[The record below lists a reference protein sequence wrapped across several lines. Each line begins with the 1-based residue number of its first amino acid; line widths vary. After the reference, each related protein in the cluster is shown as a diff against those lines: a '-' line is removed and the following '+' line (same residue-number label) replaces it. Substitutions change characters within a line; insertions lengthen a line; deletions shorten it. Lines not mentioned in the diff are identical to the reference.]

1 MSEIAS
7 SLTAST
13 SLTPHTNKP
22 TTPTIYHTIEN
33 KTVRRIAIAV
43 KAGHAAQHP
52 GQVLILPPLG
62 KRHLPTKELDLYDW
76 EAWERRGLIQIEEHA
91 HRPQKAARHHLV
103 FWLSIA
109 LCVWVLGFLTIW
121 FLPKDITTGWF
132 GAGLTLTILLSL
144 TALLA
149 RITVIQ
155 GWATVWHHLTESI
168 GWLGVILVGAAFP
181 TAFMVVWLPSANQA
195 IPGQL
200 TFILFVV
207 VVLFTCVAA
216 TLPAALYFLFKRE
229 HIRTLRRKFL
239 LEIMRLCPVVQTT
252 DDVEE
257 LYGPS
262 LDDAQGCDQA
272 GQSPISTY
280 IPIWISTLLF
290 SFGWSLILLPA
301 MGKIWASSG
310 INDLMAAVLKSPTT
324 ALGFGFLGSYFFAIN
339 FIFRRYVR
347 ADLGPKAYSHL
358 AMRMIVTVVLVWV
371 VSKIFEPSTASQ
383 PDSAVFCM
391 LAFVIGILPET
402 ALAIVQDF
410 LHSQRWIGAVIP
422 SLREELPLTRLD
434 GVTLY
439 DRARLL
445 EEGIDNIE
453 NLATHN
459 LVELML
465 QTRIPTARLVDLVDQ
480 AILHLHVQED
490 DSSTSPEKGC
500 ALRCLQ
506 TYGIRTASDL
516 ELTHKK
522 AAACRQETSAFE
534 KLLGTGDLQLVQ
546 RLPVILDA
554 LADDEWMPQIRHW
567 HDTSYLREGP
577 FTLDEFAHPA
587 APHAIDD
594 CSV

>member
-1 MSEIAS
+1 MSEVAH
-7 SLTAST
+7 SLAANT
-13 SLTPHTNKP
+13 SHIPQTIKP
-22 TTPTIYHTIEN
+22 TAHTIYHTIEN

-62 KRHLPTKELDLYDW
+62 RRRLTIEKLDLYDW
-76 EAWERRGLIQIEEHA
+76 EAWEHRGLIQIEEHA
-91 HRPQKAARHHLV
+91 HQPRKASRHHLV

-109 LCVWVLGFLTIW
+109 LCVCLLSTLTIW
-121 FLPKDITTGWF
+121 LLREGITPAWF
-132 GAGLTLTILLSL
+132 GAGLLTILLSL
-144 TALLA
+144 IAMFAL
-149 RITVIQ
+149 ITVLQ
-155 GWATVWHHLTESI
+155 GWAAVWRRLTESI
-168 GWLGVILVGAAFP
+168 GWLVVILVGTAFP
-181 TAFMVVWLPSANQA
+181 ATFMAQELMGSTAEPQKL
-195 IPGQL
+195 
-200 TFILFVV
+200 ILFVAMI
-207 VVLFTCVAA
+207 LFTSMAA

-290 SFGWSLILLPA
+290 SFGWSFLLLLATDTIQTDKHISKLVPTILDPS
-301 MGKIWASSG
+301 M
-310 INDLMAAVLKSPTT
+310 M

-371 VSKIFEPSTASQ
+371 VMQIQPLTSQ
-383 PDSAVFCM
+383 QAVLFI
-391 LAFVIGILPET
+391 LAFLIGILPET
-402 ALAIVQDF
+402 AIAVMQDF
-410 LHSQRWIGAVIP
+410 LHSQRWIGAIIP
-422 SLREELPLTRLD
+422 SLQEELPLTRLD
-434 GVTLY
+434 GITLY

-480 AILHLHVQED
+480 AILHLHVQEHEI
-490 DSSTSPEKGC
+490 STSPEKGS

-506 TYGIRTASDL
+506 AYGIRTASDL

-522 AAACRQETSAFE
+522 AVGCRLDTAAFE
-534 KLLGTGDLQLVQ
+534 KLLGTANGQAVQ

-567 HDTSYLREGP
+567 HDTSFLREGP
-577 FTLDEFAHPA
+577 FMLKEFANPA
-587 APHAIDD
+587 VPPAVDD
-594 CSV
+594 CSA